1 MNAALNGHYAS
12 ARLLLNAG
20 ADSSIQNK
28 HGENALAIAR
38 KTQCPE
44 IIALLEDHERLRAAQ
59 QRIKPALREQAIPV
73 EVNSNFRASAIL
85 AECSLVLK
93 AAQHD
98 QEAGTR
104 RLTLL
109 AVESEQS
116 SDSPSIR
123 FQYWA
128 HAIVAFDKDVAGTDP
143 GESRIYQEEN
153 ESTQLRASESSSEL
167 SLQQMKRSEAPI
179 PALDLCLTDLDFDQ
193 RE

>member
-73 EVNSNFRASAIL
+73 E
-85 AECSLVLK
+85 